1 MDLGGERPLGGS
13 PEKQLSGRP
22 SLAALMSS
30 AAEGNSSPRDSIE
43 LRQGLNVLALNV
55 YLLRRLS
62 ETAPRLSAGPGLI
75 ARQERAIERMRAILN
90 PRRHR
95 ASTRAKPER
104 SYR

>member
-1 MDLGGERPLGGS
+1 
-13 PEKQLSGRP
+13 
-22 SLAALMSS
+22 MSS

-62 ETAPRLSAGPGLI
+62 ETAPRLSAGAGLI